1 MNEDKSPLR
10 PEWRQWLAEN
20 LALGVG
26 MEEVEQVLEGAGVPL
41 EVARAE
47 VAAAEAHPYFQA
59 CRQVARHFG
68 WLESLMETYS
78 ALRNQDGGRVLEVRE
93 GLAPEEFFRRY
104 YFGHRPVVLRGAMK
118 GWPALGKWSV
128 PYFREHFGQVEV
140 EVMTGRDA
148 NPEHAAQQDRHRS
161 RMPFTDFLAM
171 VESGRETND
180 YYMVPRNDNW
190 SHGGLSALREDLR
203 ALEGIIDPSLLADQM
218 TLLLGPAGTVT
229 PLHHDN
235 MNIVLGQVMGRK
247 HVKLVPSYERHRVYP
262 HRGTFSHVDAGAP
275 DLVAHPLFAEATVL
289 ETVLEPGDMVFLPVG
304 WWHWVKALDV
314 SASVTFHHFVV
325 PGGNTHL
332 DAPP

>member
-1 MNEDKSPLR
+1 MNEDKSLLR

-26 MEEVEQVLEGAGVPL
+26 PEDVEQVLMGAGVDPAL
-41 EVARAE
+41 ARE
-47 VAAAEAHPYFQA
+47 EMAAVRQHPYFQA
-59 CRQVARHFG
+59 CLQVARHFG
-68 WLESLMETYS
+68 WLESLMDVYS
-78 ALRNQDGGRVLEVRE
+78 ELRAQDGGRQLEVRE
-93 GLAPEEFFRRY
+93 GIAPEEFFRRY
-104 YFGHRPVVLRGAMK
+104 YFGHRPVVLRGLMK
-118 GWPALGKWSV
+118 DWPALQKWS
-128 PYFREHFGQVEV
+128 PSYFRERFGAVEV
-140 EVMTGRDA
+140 EVMMGRDA
-148 NPEHAAQQDRHRS
+148 NPEHAAQHDRHRT
-161 RMPFTDFLAM
+161 RMPFADFLDM

-190 SHGGLSALREDLR
+190 RHEGLSPLREDLR
-203 ALEGIIDPSLLADQM
+203 APAGLIDPSLQADMM

-235 MNIVLGQVMGRK
+235 MNILLGQVLGRK

-262 HRGTFSHVDAGAP
+262 HRGTFSHVDAGQP
-275 DLVAHPLFAEATVL
+275 DLTAHPLFAQASVL

-314 SASVTFHHFVV
+314 SASVTFHHFLV

-332 DAPP
+332 DAPF

>member
-1 MNEDKSPLR
+1 MNEDKSLLR

-26 MEEVEQVLEGAGVPL
+26 VEEVEGVLVGAGVSQ

-47 VAAAEAHPYFQA
+47 IAAAEQHPYFQA

-78 ALRNQDGGRVLEVRE
+78 ALRAQDGGRELEVRE
-93 GLAPEEFFRRY
+93 GLTPEEFFRRY
-104 YFGHRPVVLRGAMK
+104 YFGHRPVVLKGAMK
-118 GWPALGKWSV
+118 DWPAMKKWSV
-128 PYFREHFGQVEV
+128 PYFREHFGRVEV

-171 VESGRETND
+171 VESGRRTND

-190 SHGGLSALREDLR
+190 SREGLSALREDLR
-203 ALEGIIDPSLLADQM
+203 APEGIIDPSLLADQM

-235 MNIVLGQVMGRK
+235 MNILLGQVMGRK